1 MMSWQLLIAI
11 ATFVLVTT
19 GTPGPNNILLLNSGA
34 NNGVK
39 RSLPLLFGIN
49 NGVVLMV
56 ILMMLGLGELF
67 MRYPV
72 TQTYLKILGSGYL
85 LYLAFKIATSPTTA
99 KPVQTAT
106 DTESDTTTSAD
117 GSARPMRWLEAV
129 LFQFINPKVWMM
141 AITAASSF
149 TLAGEFFYLS
159 AAAIILAFMTI
170 GLCCNMSWVVLGVAI
185 QKLLSTAARQRCFN
199 YIMAGLTAAT
209 ITMII

>member
-1 MMSWQLLIAI
+1 MSWQLLLAI

-34 NNGVK
+34 NNGVR

-72 TQTYLKILGSGYL
+72 TQTYLKVLGSGYL
-85 LYLAFKIATSPTTA
+85 FYLAYKIATSPTTVKHSLKGGDSA
-99 KPVQTAT
+99 VN
-106 DTESDTTTSAD
+106 ESKVN
-117 GSARPMRWLEAV
+117 RPMRWIEAL

-149 TLAGEFFYLS
+149 TLNGEYFYVS
-159 AAAIILAFMTI
+159 AAAVIIAFMTI
-170 GLCCNMSWVVLGVAI
+170 GLGCNMSWVVLGVAI
-185 QKLLSTAARQRCFN
+185 QKLLSTPARQRCFN
-199 YIMAGLTAAT
+199 WTMAGLTAAT
-209 ITMII
+209 VFMII